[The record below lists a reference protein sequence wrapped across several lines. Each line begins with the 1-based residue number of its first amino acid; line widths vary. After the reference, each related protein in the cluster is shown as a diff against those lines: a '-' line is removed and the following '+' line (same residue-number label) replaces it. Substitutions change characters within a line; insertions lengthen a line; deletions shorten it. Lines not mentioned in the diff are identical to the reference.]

1 MVVNTLKISFCADH
15 SWREGASESSGEG
28 RTKGGGERKEEGEG
42 CFFFLK
48 SKIDVTHER
57 EKDRGGRFFSWNL
70 HSFVYLPS
78 DFMHIVVCS
87 A

>member
-1 MVVNTLKISFCADH
+1 MQTTAGAKGQVKVVE
-15 SWREGASESSGEG
+15 R
-28 RTKGGGERKEEGEG
+28 GERRGKEEGGG

>member
-1 MVVNTLKISFCADH
+1 MQTTAGAKGQVKVVE
-15 SWREGASESSGEG
+15 RGE
-28 RTKGGGERKEEGEG
+28 RRGGGEKRRGKE
-42 CFFFLK
+42 
-48 SKIDVTHER
+48 IDVTHER